1 MSELHSLGLDKVFCG
16 KLVTMDTDE
25 SAFDRLTRQIA
36 ELDVRQAE
44 LRRSPSVE
52 TRIELAGLREQSDA
66 LKRELEELWA
76 RRTNHCC
83 GDT

>member
-1 MSELHSLGLDKVFCG
+1 MDKG
-16 KLVTMDTDE
+16 E

-36 ELDVRQAE
+36 ELDVREAE
-44 LRRSPSVE
+44 LPGLPSVQTE
-52 TRIELAGLREQSDA
+52 IELTGIREQRDA

-83 GDT
+83 GDA